1 MNARQKAKHYKKLY
15 EDLIKQKVPYT
26 ATIYQIETLRV
37 KQIIDSMTYRSILKS
52 DRGNEHLKRMIADK
66 ISYDILQYADI
77 KTFDD
82 FMCDSKIIEATIK
95 VVDLKHE
102 KY

>member
-15 EDLIKQKVPYT
+15 EDLIKQKVP
-26 ATIYQIETLRV
+26 ETLRV